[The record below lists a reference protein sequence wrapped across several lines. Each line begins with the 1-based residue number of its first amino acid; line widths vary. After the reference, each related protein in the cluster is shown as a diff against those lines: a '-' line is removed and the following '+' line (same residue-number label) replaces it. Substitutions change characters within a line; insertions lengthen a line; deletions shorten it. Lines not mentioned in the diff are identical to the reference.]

1 MYELNP
7 EEIDLG
13 SSLRKVRAFQGSSY
27 PESTVCTDRV
37 GVAVYSD
44 ACLQIARPRLA
55 ARNAKSSSDLTKKE
69 GTVNF

>member
-27 PESTVCTDRV
+27 PESTNLRS
-37 GVAVYSD
+37 GVFFF
-44 ACLQIARPRLA
+44 LFFFLLLWLERE
-55 ARNAKSSSDLTKKE
+55 KKI
-69 GTVNF
+69 TPDTFI